1 MQLLSDRTVPSLK
14 MTGAFPRSFWR
25 LCFAGQSRRW
35 VISSPRSLWHQSP
48 SHKEG
53 SQAPEVGKNFLLMLN
68 SYLLA
73 CTTAASC
80 SLILIQNF
88 NSNPQTQTHED
99 LRPSSIL
106 MLTHTHFPT
115 YSLILMLIIVISLQ
129 IVQQVMKKLCKQ
141 SIASCSELNLVN
153 ITKNSKKVPFFY

>member
-1 MQLLSDRTVPSLK
+1 MKGKWGSGALVCSFFFDSAARRRKEKARLL
-14 MTGAFPRSFWR
+14 
-25 LCFAGQSRRW
+25 QSH
-35 VISSPRSLWHQSP
+35 STFED
-48 SHKEG
+48 KE
-53 SQAPEVGKNFLLMLN
+53 AEVGKYFLLMLN

-73 CTTAASC
+73 YTTAASC

-99 LRPSSIL
+99 LRPSPIL
-106 MLTHTHFPT
+106 TLTHTHFLA
-115 YSLILMLIIVISLQ
+115 YSLILPLIMVISLQ

>member
-1 MQLLSDRTVPSLK
+1 
-14 MTGAFPRSFWR
+14 
-25 LCFAGQSRRW
+25 
-35 VISSPRSLWHQSP
+35 
-48 SHKEG
+48 
-53 SQAPEVGKNFLLMLN
+53 MLN

-73 CTTAASC
+73 YTTAASC

-99 LRPSSIL
+99 LRPSPIL
-106 MLTHTHFPT
+106 TLTHTHFLA
-115 YSLILMLIIVISLQ
+115 YSLILPLIMVISLQ

-153 ITKNSKKVPFFY
+153 ITKNSKNIPFLLTFSKKSAQQVPTHTHAQLIQNKLAFLILTHVSTIICWCTSCSWPVSRQMS